1 MAKKLA
7 LNKESGIGSYT
18 MVLAASRIES
28 FKEAVEFVN
37 KTAAH
42 CKIVY
47 LLPFKF
53 NGKEAFEL
61 SIETNEY
68 GMFSV
73 GVMLGTYEERKR
85 LNNE

>member
-1 MAKKLA
+1 MAEKLV
-7 LNKESGIGSYT
+7 LNKESGVSNYT
-18 MVLAASRIES
+18 IVLAASRIES

-37 KTAAH
+37 KTAAP

-47 LLPFKF
+47 LLPVKFK
-53 NGKEAFEL
+53 GKNAFEL
-61 SIETNEY
+61 NLETTEY

-85 LNNE
+85 LSND